1 MFMLFLN
8 NFNSLL
14 IYIMNSF
21 LLSLIN
27 KLPKEVEN
35 IIKSFIPIS
44 VLLTLNKQ
52 YYVKYHKHTKQII
65 SKTQYDNYIRDM
77 IRRDNDFVFS
87 FLLKENH
94 NAWLNIRK
102 YRYANVNYG
111 NYFCFID
118 KFCIDNESTKCRNLL
133 KDYLNKTGLS
143 KNQHKKNTI
152 TNIIWIN

>member
-1 MFMLFLN
+1 MSVSSINL
-8 NFNSLL
+8 S
-14 IYIMNSF
+14 YI
-21 LLSLIN
+21 
-27 KLPKEVEN
+27 KRLPLEIED

-52 YYVKYHKHTKQII
+52 YYVKYHKHIKLFI
-65 SKTQYDNYIRDM
+65 SKEQYDNYIRDTL
-77 IRRDNDFVFS
+77 RRDNDFVFN

-94 NAWLNIRK
+94 NVWLNIRK
-102 YRYANVNYG
+102 YKYANMNYG

-152 TNIIWIN
+152 TNIIWTN

>member
-1 MFMLFLN
+1 MCVSSIN
-8 NFNSLL
+8 LL
-14 IYIMNSF
+14 YI
-21 LLSLIN
+21 
-27 KLPKEVEN
+27 KRLPIEIED

-52 YYVKYHKHTKQII
+52 YYVKYHKHIKLFI
-65 SKTQYDNYIRDM
+65 SKAQYDNYIRDTL
-77 IRRDNDFVFS
+77 RRDNDFVFN

-94 NAWLNIRK
+94 NVWLNIRK
-102 YRYANVNYG
+102 YKYANMNYG

-152 TNIIWIN
+152 TNIIWTN